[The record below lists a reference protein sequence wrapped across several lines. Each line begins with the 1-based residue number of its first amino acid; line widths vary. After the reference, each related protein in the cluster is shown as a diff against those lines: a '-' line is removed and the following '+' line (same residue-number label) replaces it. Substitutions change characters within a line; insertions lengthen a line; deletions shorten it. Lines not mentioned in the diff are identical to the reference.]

1 MRRQGARCRVQ
12 VMAAAIL
19 LYAAAAYA
27 AEPPKIAAIGDLAL
41 EHGGVITDCR
51 LEYRTLGTLNADRT
65 NAVLFPTWFSG
76 RTEDLT
82 GFVAADQML
91 DPARHFVILVGAL
104 GDGLSSSPS
113 NSASQPG
120 AAFPQ
125 FTIGDMVTAEKR
137 LVSDVLHLNS
147 LEAVVGISMGGM
159 QAFDW
164 AVRYPGFAR
173 RIIPIVGS
181 PRLSPYDELLWRTE
195 LEIIERAMTGQCDL
209 QTRSHIM
216 AAVGAVHE
224 LALST
229 PTHVNATLTRDGF
242 DKWFADKGASYAAGW
257 DPYDWAAQLR
267 AMLAQ
272 DLTARDAGSMAAAG
286 ARVKAP
292 LLAIV
297 STQDHMVNPAAAR
310 EFTKAAGGTL
320 VELSGDCGHLANGC
334 EAAAVTAAVRQFL
347 DR

>member
-1 MRRQGARCRVQ
+1 MSRQIAGVALV
-12 VMAAAIL
+12 L
-19 LYAAAAYA
+19 LCATAAYA
-27 AEPPKIAAIGDLAL
+27 SEPPKIAVIGDLAL
-41 EHGGVITDCR
+41 ERGGTIADCR
-51 LEYRTLGTLNADRT
+51 LEYRTLGTLNADRS

-82 GFVAADQML
+82 GFVGADQML

-113 NSASQPG
+113 NSASQAG
-120 AAFPQ
+120 AAFPR
-125 FTIGDMVTAEKR
+125 FTIGDMVVAEKR
-137 LVSDVLHLNS
+137 LVSDVLHLDS
-147 LEAVVGISMGGM
+147 LEAVIGISMGGM

-173 RIIPIVGS
+173 RIVPIVGS
-181 PRLSPYDELLWRTE
+181 PKLSPYDELLWRTE
-195 LEIIERAMTGQCDL
+195 LDIIERALAGQCNRA
-209 QTRSHIM
+209 TRTHVM

-229 PTHVNATLTRDGF
+229 PNHVNSTLTRDGF
-242 DKWFADKGASYAAGW
+242 DAWFAEKEAAYAAGW

-272 DLTARDAGSMAAAG
+272 DLTAGVGASMSAAA

-334 EAAAVTAAVRQFL
+334 EAATVTTAVRRFL

>member
-1 MRRQGARCRVQ
+1 MRRAIVWT
-12 VMAAAIL
+12 AAVL
-19 LYAAAAYA
+19 LCAATAHA
-27 AEPPKIAAIGDLAL
+27 AEPPKIAAIGDLPL
-41 EHGGVITDCR
+41 ERGGTIRDCR

-76 RTEDLT
+76 RTENLT
-82 GFVAADQML
+82 GFVGTDQML

-113 NSASQPG
+113 NSPSQPG

-137 LVSDVLHLNS
+137 LVSDVLHLES
-147 LEAVVGISMGGM
+147 LEAVIGISMGGM

-181 PRLSPYDELLWRTE
+181 PKLSPYDELLWRTE
-195 LEIIERAMTGQCDL
+195 LGIIERATAVSCD
-209 QTRSHIM
+209 QGARAQIM
-216 AAVGAVHE
+216 GVVGAVHE

-229 PTHVNATLTRDGF
+229 PSHVNATLTRDGF
-242 DKWFADKGASYAAGW
+242 DGWLAGKEASYAAGS
-257 DPYDWAAQLR
+257 DPYDWASQLR

-272 DLTARDAGSMAAAG
+272 DLTAGDGGVMTAAA

-297 STQDHMVNPAAAR
+297 STHDHMVNPASAR

-320 VELSGDCGHLANGC
+320 VELSGECGHLANGC
-334 EAAAVTAAVRQFL
+334 EAATVTAAVRQFL